1 MQLDEDDLMAEEDA
15 SSEYD
20 GPSKSQVKRDM
31 LALQALGEELAA
43 QSLERLRT
51 LDLPEKLMD
60 AFVHVK
66 SIKAHGAVRR
76 QLQFIG
82 KLMRTVDPAPL
93 RQQLDIWSGHSREG
107 VARQHQAE
115 HWRERLIDQ
124 DEALTG
130 FLSDFPEADIPTLR
144 QIIRH
149 ARKERVEGKPPKHFR
164 ELYRAVLSL
173 IEAQHR
179 ADSSDDA

>member
-1 MQLDEDDLMAEEDA
+1 MDQNEDDLMAGDEA
-15 SSEYD
+15 GNEYD
-20 GPSKSQVKRDM
+20 GPSKSQRKRDM
-31 LALQALGEELAA
+31 HELQVLGEELAG

-51 LDLPEKLMD
+51 LDLPENLME
-60 AFVHVK
+60 AFIHVK

-115 HWRERLIDQ
+115 HWRERLIEQ
-124 DEALTG
+124 DEAFTAL
-130 FLSDFPEADIPTLR
+130 LSEFPHADIPALR
-144 QIIRH
+144 QIIRN
-149 ARKERVEGKPPKHFR
+149 ARKEKEDGKPPKHFR
-164 ELYRAVLSL
+164 ELYRAVLVM
-173 IEAQHR
+173 IENKDR
-179 ADSSDDA
+179 ETDSDD